1 MDKNNKSNEKGSAD
15 IGIMTFMKMLE
26 SRATLDEFKAMEP
39 VLKDTLIAIAKQ
51 LRMFYDALLTQG
63 FTEEQ
68 AFNIISA
75 QALAMTNP
83 DIFKG
88 NNKSE

>member
-1 MDKNNKSNEKGSAD
+1 MDKYNKKDSD
-15 IGIMTFMKMLE
+15 DCGIMTFMKMLE
-26 SRATLDEFKAMEP
+26 SRAALDEFKAMEP
-39 VLKDTLIAIAKQ
+39 VLKDTLMAIAKQ
-51 LRMFYDALLTQG
+51 LRMFYDALLAQG

-68 AFNIISA
+68 SFNIISA
-75 QALAMTNP
+75 QALAMANP